1 VQLPARTVVVTG
13 AAKGIGLAMVK
24 GFVARGY
31 SVVAADIDA
40 PSLHSLKNDQAEVVI
55 VEADVSRP
63 EGADSVVTAA
73 QGRVDVLCNNA
84 GISDGSLLLEETSE
98 KDWDDCLRINLTS
111 VFLLCRRSIP
121 LMLSN
126 GGGVIINTSSVAGL
140 RGGKGG
146 AAYAPSKFGMVGLT
160 QNIAA
165 SYGPQGIRCNAICP
179 GPVETDLKTLAPRSA
194 AGSARL
200 RNSPGRPERA
210 RPEDVAA
217 VALWLADDEAC
228 LLNGVAIPVE
238 SGWLAY

>member
-1 VQLPARTVVVTG
+1 VPARTVVVTG
-13 AAKGIGLAMVK
+13 AAKGIGLAMVQ

-40 PSLHSLKNDQAEVVI
+40 PPLHSLKNDLAEVVI

-121 LMLSN
+121 LMVSN

-165 SYGPQGIRCNAICP
+165 SYGTQGIRCNAICP

>member
-1 VQLPARTVVVTG
+1 MPARTVVVTG
-13 AAKGIGLAMVK
+13 AAKGIGLAMVE

-40 PSLHSLKNDQAEVVI
+40 PSLHALKNDLAEVVI

-63 EGADSVVTAA
+63 EGADSVMTAA
-73 QGRVDVLCNNA
+73 RGRVDVLCNNA
-84 GISDGSLLLEETSE
+84 GISDGSLLLGETSE
-98 KDWDDCLRINLTS
+98 EDWDDCLRINLTS

-146 AAYAPSKFGMVGLT
+146 AAYASSKFGMVGLT

-165 SYGPQGIRCNAICP
+165 SYGTQGIRCNAICP

-210 RPEDVAA
+210 RPQDVAA

-228 LLNGVAIPVE
+228 LINGVAIPVE
-238 SGWLAY
+238 SGWLTY

>member
-1 VQLPARTVVVTG
+1 MAPAKTVVVTG
-13 AAKGIGLAMVK
+13 AAKGIGLAMVE

-40 PSLHSLKNDQAEVVI
+40 PSLQSLKNRLPEVVTI
-55 VEADVSRP
+55 EADVSLP
-63 EGADSVVTAA
+63 EGADSVMTAA

-111 VFLLCRRSIP
+111 VFLLCRRAIP
-121 LMLSN
+121 HMVRN

-146 AAYAPSKFGMVGLT
+146 SAYASSKFGMIGLT

-179 GPVETDLKTLAPRSA
+179 GPVETSLKTLAPRSA

-210 RPEDVAA
+210 RPEETAA
-217 VALWLADDEAC
+217 VALWLADDESC
-228 LLNGVAIPVE
+228 LINGAAIPVE

>member
-1 VQLPARTVVVTG
+1 MPARTVVVTG
-13 AAKGIGLAMVK
+13 AAKGIGLAMVQ

-40 PSLHSLKNDQAEVVI
+40 PPLHSLKNDLAEVVI

-121 LMLSN
+121 LMVSN

-165 SYGPQGIRCNAICP
+165 SYGTQGIRCNAICP

>member
-1 VQLPARTVVVTG
+1 
-13 AAKGIGLAMVK
+13 MVE
-24 GFVARGY
+24 GFVARGC

-40 PSLHSLKNDQAEVVI
+40 PSLHSLKNDLAEVVI
-55 VEADVSRP
+55 VEADVSRA
-63 EGADSVVTAA
+63 EGADSVMTAA
-73 QGRVDVLCNNA
+73 QGQVDVLCNNA

-98 KDWDDCLRINLTS
+98 KDWYDCLRINLTS

-121 LMLSN
+121 LMVSN

-146 AAYAPSKFGMVGLT
+146 AAYASSKFGMVGLT

-165 SYGPQGIRCNAICP
+165 SYGTQGIRCNAICP

-200 RNSPGRPERA
+200 RNSPGRPGRA

-217 VALWLADDEAC
+217 VALWLAGDEGC
-228 LLNGVAIPVE
+228 LINGAAIPVE